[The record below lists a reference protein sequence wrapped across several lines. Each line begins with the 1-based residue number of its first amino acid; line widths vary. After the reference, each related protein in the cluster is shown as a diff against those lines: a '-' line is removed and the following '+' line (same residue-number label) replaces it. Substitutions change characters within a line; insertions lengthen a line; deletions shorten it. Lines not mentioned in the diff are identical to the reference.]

1 MMLSD
6 PSDRDGRAGGAGR
19 CERDDSV
26 PLNLPAKAP
35 VEGRTIEHLLVAPEP
50 GSEAPHEEAS

>member
-19 CERDDSV
+19 CEHDDRV
-26 PLNLPAKAP
+26 PLDLPAKAP
-35 VEGRTIEHLLVAPEP
+35 AEGRAIEHLLVPAEP